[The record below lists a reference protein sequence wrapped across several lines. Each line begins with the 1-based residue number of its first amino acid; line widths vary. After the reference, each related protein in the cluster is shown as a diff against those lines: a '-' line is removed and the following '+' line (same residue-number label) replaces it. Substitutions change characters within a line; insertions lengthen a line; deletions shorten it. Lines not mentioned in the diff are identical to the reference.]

1 MTRKGHKFVNNL
13 ISMFAYIKRISG
25 LHCTVTKLH
34 TFSSFKQLIY
44 FLTFLGHKSGAHL
57 IFLLKV
63 MKSKLIYQ
71 LRGFLFIGLVYK
83 LLQVFAKTQVLCLL
97 DQCHHFLAL
106 CKKPHISSHVNPFI
120 FKQVMVHGILVT
132 FQISLTLPSAFWRS
146 PMIRL
151 SSLR

>member
-1 MTRKGHKFVNNL
+1 MGMKQMQAV
-13 ISMFAYIKRISG
+13 AYNKYIHYLDCGGDFMRVDTPK
-25 LHCTVTKLH
+25 LTKLH

-132 FQISLTLPSAFWRS
+132 FQISLTLPSAF
-146 PMIRL
+146 
-151 SSLR
+151 